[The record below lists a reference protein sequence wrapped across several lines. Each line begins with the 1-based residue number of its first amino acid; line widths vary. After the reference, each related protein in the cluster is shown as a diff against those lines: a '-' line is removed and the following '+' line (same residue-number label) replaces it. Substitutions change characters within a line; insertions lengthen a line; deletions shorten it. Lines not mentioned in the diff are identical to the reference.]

1 MQISKTDLFTF
12 IHKSLR
18 SIIYDSSSGLQVTN
32 FRNFE
37 ETESMLNILIKNLEL
52 LHEHAENE
60 DNIIFPEIAEI
71 EPIMIKELNEEHKDL
86 ELKLKDILSQVERI
100 RNSTFEE
107 ERFEQGIKLNDLFN
121 DFAATYLAHMNHE
134 EQTVLKA
141 SQKYL
146 SDAELIAI
154 RTRIQTKISSEQY
167 KIWLNWMLK
176 SLNNYELKNLLI
188 GMRAGAPKQ
197 VLDYVLDVM
206 KNIISESRLK
216 LILKETGFN

>member
-18 SIIYDSSSGLQVTN
+18 SIIYDSSSSLQVTN
-32 FRNFE
+32 FSNFE

-100 RNSTFEE
+100 RNSTSEE

-154 RTRIQTKISSEQY
+154 RTRIQTKISPEQY

-216 LILKETGFN
+216 VILKETGFN

>member
-18 SIIYDSSSGLQVTN
+18 SIIYDSSSSLQVTN
-32 FRNFE
+32 FSNFE

-86 ELKLKDILSQVERI
+86 ELKLKDILSLVERI
-100 RNSTFEE
+100 RNSTSEE
-107 ERFEQGIKLNDLFN
+107 ERFVQGIKLNDLFN

-146 SDAELIAI
+146 SDAELIDI
-154 RTRIQTKISSEQY
+154 RTRIQTKISPEQY

-216 LILKETGFN
+216 VILKETGFN